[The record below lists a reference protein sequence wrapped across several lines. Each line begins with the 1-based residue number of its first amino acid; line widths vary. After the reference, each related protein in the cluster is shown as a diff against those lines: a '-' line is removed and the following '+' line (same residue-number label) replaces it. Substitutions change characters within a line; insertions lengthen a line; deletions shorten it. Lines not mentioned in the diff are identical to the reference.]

1 MNISAPLA
9 LVIGAGLATLHDLK
23 TLYDSEDMWLLWEIA
38 AVERVNGYH

>member
-1 MNISAPLA
+1 MNISSPLA

-38 AVERVNGYH
+38 AVERVNGNS